1 MSVKLAKFVSIIFH
15 PVLVPVLGFILLFA
29 SGFYDSMLTTDAK
42 RFILLVIFFSTS
54 TLPLLAVAI
63 LALNTKFDILMPN
76 NRDRILPLLFAS
88 VFYYIGFIL
97 LSKIHFIPIFKLYM
111 IASVLLIVA
120 LLLISFKWNIS
131 IHMAAI
137 GAVTATF
144 FALSFR
150 GGVNPMN
157 AIVIVVIV
165 SGLVGTARLVLNK
178 NSLLQVAAG
187 YILGFIILYPV
198 IYFL

>member
-1 MSVKLAKFVSIIFH
+1 M
-15 PVLVPVLGFILLFA
+15 LFR
-29 SGFYDSMLTTDAK
+29 S
-42 RFILLVIFFSTS
+42 
-54 TLPLLAVAI
+54 LPLLAVAI